1 MKRNYCSNQATSK
14 NAFLGAGYSSPALKM
29 IFNFIQKIYLIQK
42 NSTTNGLVF
51 GGGLSAGSDVRIFYS
66 EVRTWEPAGSPPT
79 KAGPSAVLFFWI
91 K

>member
-1 MKRNYCSNQATSK
+1 
-14 NAFLGAGYSSPALKM
+14 M

-79 KAGPSAVLFFWI
+79 KAGPSAVLFFELS
-91 K
+91 KFLE